1 MAAEFSRPNPTGG
14 PTCQEPQCAGSGDI
28 KWRVMPRSI
37 RRGTGEGTA
46 PVRFAFALLVVTIS
60 CGTVVAFVRA
70 DPFTLQSTSSA
81 NNPNTQAALV
91 TLPADIP
98 GDALRYAVLIAGN
111 KAGVDVTWR
120 TPDDTRH
127 VFFAYNDRGRGPRIE
142 ETYVTAPDGTLRSLK
157 ISGDDYYKTSIVET
171 FSMEQG
177 RARWT
182 NQAEDGE
189 KPAQRAVYASMNGGP
204 DDLATIAR
212 AASLAGGTV
221 ALLPDGEARVRKV
234 AEKGLQVGD
243 QRISVS
249 LEAIEGLSLSPSYV
263 WIDESNQLFANGDSW
278 LFTVREGWEATIKQL
293 IDSQLTADRS
303 RAAAVAGDLLYK
315 PASGLVIRN
324 VNVFDSASGKVVK
337 DQTVVVERNTIRSVG
352 PANHVKPP
360 AQALVIDG
368 TGKTLLP
375 GLWDMHAHVA
385 DPDGLLNLLA
395 GVTTVRDLANDADE
409 LEARSRRIEAGT
421 EVGTRIIP
429 AGIID
434 GPGPY
439 QGPTNVLAD
448 TESEARRAV
457 QDYAVRGYSQ
467 IKIYSSL
474 KPTLVPAVID
484 EAHRRGMRVSGH
496 IPAGMIAEEAVRAG
510 IDEIQHANFLMLNF
524 MPDVKDRTQTTARL
538 TEVARRG
545 ADVDVNSKPVQ
556 AFIAL
561 LKSHRVAIDPTLALF
576 EERFVNRPGQ
586 IPASYESVA
595 SRLPAQ
601 FRRSLLIGSLPVPEG
616 MDQRYRDSFA
626 NMIKL
631 VKAMY
636 DAGIPVESGTDSTA
650 GFTLQRELELHV
662 KAGIPPERVLADATL
677 GAARIMK
684 KDGQLG
690 SVAPGKLAD
699 LVLVSGD
706 PTTRIS
712 DIRRTALIVKDGAV
726 YYPSA
731 ISRAL
736 GMVPGA

>member
-1 MAAEFSRPNPTGG
+1 MP
-14 PTCQEPQCAGSGDI
+14 GSIG
-28 KWRVMPRSI
+28 
-37 RRGTGEGTA
+37 RGAVKSTA
-46 PVRFAFALLVVTIS
+46 LVRLALPPFVVAVACT
-60 CGTVVAFVRA
+60 TVVAFVR
-70 DPFTLQSTSSA
+70 PYPLTPQSTSTAS
-81 NNPNTQAALV
+81 NPNTQAALV
-91 TLPADIP
+91 PLPAGIS

-111 KAGVDVTWR
+111 KAGFDVTWR
-120 TPDDTRH
+120 TADDTRH

-142 ETYVTAPDGTLRSLK
+142 ETYVIAPDETLRSLK
-157 ISGDDYYKTSIVET
+157 ISGEDYYKTPIVET

-177 RARWT
+177 RAHWK

-189 KPAQRAVYASMNGGP
+189 KPAQRAVYVSMNGGP
-204 DDLATIAR
+204 DDLAPIVR
-212 AASLAGGTV
+212 AASIAGGTV
-221 ALLPDGEARVRKV
+221 TLLPDGEARVRKV
-234 AEKGLQVGD
+234 AEKSLQVGD
-243 QRISVS
+243 NRIRVS

-263 WIDESNQLFANGDSW
+263 WVDDSNQLFANGDSW
-278 LFTVREGWEATIKQL
+278 LFTVREGWEAMSRQL
-293 IDSQLTADRS
+293 VDSQLAADRG
-303 RAAAVAGDLLYK
+303 RAAAVADDLRHK
-315 PASGLVIRN
+315 PTSGVVIRN
-324 VNVFDSASGKVVK
+324 VNVFNSATGTVVT
-337 DQTVVVERNTIRSVG
+337 DQTVVVQHNTIRSVG
-352 PANHVKPP
+352 PTNHVTFP
-360 AQALVIDG
+360 AQALVVDG

-395 GVTTVRDLANDADE
+395 GVTTVRDLGNDADE
-409 LEARSRRIEAGT
+409 LKARSRRIEAGT

-429 AGIID
+429 AGMID
-434 GPGPY
+434 GRGPY
-439 QGPTNVLAD
+439 QGPTTVLAD
-448 TESEARRAV
+448 TEPEARRDV
-457 QDYAVRGYSQ
+457 RDYAARGYPQ

-474 KPTLVPAVID
+474 KPALVPAVID

-496 IPAGMIAEEAVRAG
+496 IPAGMIAEQAVRAG

-524 MPDVKDRTQTTARL
+524 MPEVKDRTQTAARL

-545 ADVDVNSKPVQ
+545 ADVDVDSKPVR

-561 LKSHRVAIDPTLALF
+561 LKSHQVAIDPTLALF

-586 IPASYESVA
+586 IPTSYESVA

-601 FRRSLLIGSLPVPEG
+601 FRRSLLVGSLPVPDG

-690 SVAPGKLAD
+690 SIAPGKLAD
-699 LVLVSGD
+699 LVLVNGD

-712 DIRRTALIVKDGAV
+712 DVRRTALIVKDGAV

-731 ISRAL
+731 ISRVL
-736 GMVPGA
+736 GISLGE

>member
-1 MAAEFSRPNPTGG
+1 MALALIVVTIACAIVVAFSRPDPL
-14 PTCQEPQCAGSGDI
+14 
-28 KWRVMPRSI
+28 
-37 RRGTGEGTA
+37 A
-46 PVRFAFALLVVTIS
+46 P
-60 CGTVVAFVRA
+60 
-70 DPFTLQSTSSA
+70 QSTSSA
-81 NNPNTQAALV
+81 SNPNIQAALV
-91 TLPADIP
+91 TLPAGIP
-98 GDALRYAVLIAGN
+98 EDAVRYSVLIAGN
-111 KAGVDVTWR
+111 KAGVDITWR
-120 TPDDTRH
+120 TSDDTRR
-127 VFFAYNDRGRGPRIE
+127 VFFAYNDRGRGPQIE
-142 ETYVTAPDGTLRSLK
+142 ETYVIAPDGTLRSLK
-157 ISGDDYYKTSIVET
+157 ISGADYYKTPIIET
-171 FSMEQG
+171 FSVEQG
-177 RARWT
+177 RAYWK

-189 KPAQRAVYASMNGGP
+189 KPVQRAVYVSMNGGP
-204 DDLATIAR
+204 DDLATILR
-212 AASLAGGTV
+212 AASIAGGTV
-221 ALLPDGEARVRKV
+221 TLLPDGEARVRKV
-234 AEKGLQVGD
+234 AEKSLQVGD
-243 QRISVS
+243 NRISVS
-249 LEAIEGLSLSPSYV
+249 LETIEGLSLSPSYV
-263 WIDESNQLFANGDSW
+263 WVDESNELFATGDSW
-278 LFTVREGWEATIKQL
+278 LFTVRDGWETTSKQL
-293 IDSQLTADRS
+293 IDAQLTADRG
-303 RAAAVAGDLLYK
+303 RVAAMAGDLLHK
-315 PASGLVIRN
+315 PVSGLVIRN
-324 VNVFDSASGKVVK
+324 VNVFDSAKGKVVK
-337 DQTVVVERNTIRSVG
+337 DQTVVVQGDKIRSVG
-352 PANHVKPP
+352 ATNHVRVP

-409 LEARSRRIEAGT
+409 LQARRRRIEAGT

-439 QGPTNVLAD
+439 QGPTTVLAD
-448 TESEARRAV
+448 TELEARRDV
-457 QDYAVRGYSQ
+457 QEYAARGYPQ

-474 KPTLVPAVID
+474 KPTLVSVVID
-484 EAHRRGMRVSGH
+484 EAHRRGLRVSGH

-524 MPDVKDRTQTTARL
+524 MPDVKDKTQTAARL

-545 ADVDVNSKPVQ
+545 ADIDVDSKPVQ

-561 LKSHRVAIDPTLALF
+561 LKSHQVAIDPTLALF

-601 FRRSLLIGSLPVPEG
+601 FRRSLLVGSLPLPEG

-636 DAGIPVESGTDSTA
+636 DAGITVESGTDSIA

-699 LVLVSGD
+699 LVLVNGD

-712 DIRRTALIVKDGAV
+712 DIRRTALIVKDGTV

-731 ISRAL
+731 LSRAL
-736 GMVPGA
+736 GMSPGD

>member
-1 MAAEFSRPNPTGG
+1 VRVVLAVFAGIIAYMTLVALIRPAPLTAQS
-14 PTCQEPQCAGSGDI
+14 TGSGST
-28 KWRVMPRSI
+28 PS
-37 RRGTGEGTA
+37 TPST
-46 PVRFAFALLVVTIS
+46 LV
-60 CGTVVAFVRA
+60 A
-70 DPFTLQSTSSA
+70 
-81 NNPNTQAALV
+81 
-91 TLPADIP
+91 LPAGIP
-98 GDALRYAVLIAGN
+98 EDALRYSVLIAGN

-120 TPDDTRH
+120 TSDDTRH

-142 ETYVTAPDGTLRSLK
+142 ETYVAATDGTLRSLN
-157 ISGDDYYKTSIVET
+157 ISGDDYYKTPIVET

-177 RARWT
+177 RAHWK
-182 NQAEDGE
+182 NQAEDDE
-189 KPAQRAVYASMNGGP
+189 KPAQRAVYVSMNGGP
-204 DDLATIAR
+204 DDLVTIVR
-212 AASLAGGTV
+212 AASIAGGTV

-234 AEKGLQVGD
+234 AEKSLQIGD
-243 QRISVS
+243 KQISVS
-249 LEAIEGLSLSPSYV
+249 LETIEGLSLSPSHV
-263 WIDESNQLFANGDSW
+263 WIDDSNQLFANGDAS
-278 LFTVREGWEATIKQL
+278 LFTVREGWEAAIGQL
-293 IDSQLTADRS
+293 IDVQLAADRS
-303 RAAAVAGDLLYK
+303 QAAAMAADLRHQ
-315 PASGLVIRN
+315 PTSGLVIRN
-324 VNVFDSASGKVVK
+324 VNVFNSTNGKVLK
-337 DQTVVVERNTIRSVG
+337 DQTVVVQHNTIRSVG
-352 PANHVKPP
+352 PTNHVTLP

-368 TGKTLLP
+368 TGQTLLP
-375 GLWDMHAHVA
+375 GLWDLHAHVA

-395 GVTTVRDLANDADE
+395 GVTTVRDLGNNADE
-409 LEARSRRIEAGT
+409 LQARSRRIEAGT
-421 EVGTRIIP
+421 EVGTRIVP

-439 QGPTNVLAD
+439 QGPTTVLAN
-448 TESEARRAV
+448 TELEARRAV
-457 QDYAVRGYSQ
+457 QDYAARGYPQ

-474 KPTLVPAVID
+474 KPALVPVVID

-510 IDEIQHANFLMLNF
+510 IDEIQHANFLLLNF
-524 MPDVKDRTQTTARL
+524 MPDVKDRTQTAARL

-545 ADVDVNSKPVQ
+545 ADVDVDSQPVR
-556 AFIAL
+556 AFITL

-595 SRLPAQ
+595 RQLPAQ
-601 FRRSLLIGSLPVPEG
+601 FRRSLLIGNLPVPEG

-626 NMIKL
+626 NMLKL

-636 DAGIPVESGTDSTA
+636 DAGIPVESGTDSIA

-662 KAGIPPERVLADATL
+662 KAGIPPERVLGDATL

-690 SVAPGKLAD
+690 SIAPGKLAD
-699 LVLVSGD
+699 LVLVNGD

-712 DIRRTALIVKDGAV
+712 DIRRTTLIVKDGVV

-736 GMVPGA
+736 GMSPRD